1 MTHYIITAAA
11 IFIVICGLFASF
23 GLLILGWS
31 AVVAVLNIPPWVPL
45 VFAALVS
52 VAGAIAEGRNTHD

>member
-11 IFIVICGLFASF
+11 VFIIVCGLIAAF

-31 AVVAVLNIPPWVPL
+31 AVTAVLNIPAWVPL
-45 VFAALVS
+45 AFVALVS
-52 VAGAIAEGRNTHD
+52 VAGAIAEGRKE

>member
-11 IFIVICGLFASF
+11 IFLIIFGLIAAF

-31 AVVAVLNIPPWVPL
+31 AITAILNIPAWVPL
-45 VFAALVS
+45 VFAALAS
-52 VAGAIAEGRNTHD
+52 VAGAIAEGRKG